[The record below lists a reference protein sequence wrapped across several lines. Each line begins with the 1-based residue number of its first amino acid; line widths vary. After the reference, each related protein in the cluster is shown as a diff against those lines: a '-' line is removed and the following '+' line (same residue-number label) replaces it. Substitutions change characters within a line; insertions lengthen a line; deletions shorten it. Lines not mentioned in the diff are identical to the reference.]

1 MAHLL
6 LALEE
11 PGHML
16 TFNGLEEAVLT
27 GGAIGRLLLAA
38 FLGGVIGI
46 DREYHH
52 KPSGVRTNLL
62 ICFGAS
68 LFTFLSSVVAGAGSA
83 NKGQIASNIV
93 QGIGFLGAG
102 LIIRNRDRVSGLTS
116 AATVWAV
123 ASVGMACGAGLYFP
137 AVFSAALILIA
148 LEGVGFLEKHA
159 NLKLYSVIYEVR
171 GADADKISLSILNA
185 MDREKR
191 RLVVLDQQSIGELNR
206 LSFSVAASRRGHD
219 KLLATLNAA
228 PAIDEVL
235 TFHDP
240 EDD

>member
-1 MAHLL
+1 MVQFFLTIQ
-6 LALEE
+6 E

-16 TFNGLEEAVLT
+16 SFSNLQEAVLT
-27 GGAIGRLLLAA
+27 GGAAGRLLLAA

-62 ICFGAS
+62 ICFGAA
-68 LFTFLSSVVAGAGSA
+68 LFTFLSSVVAGATST

-123 ASVGMACGAGLYFP
+123 ASVGMACGAGLYIP
-137 AVFSAALILIA
+137 AVFSAGLVLVA
-148 LEGVGFLEKHA
+148 LEGVGLLERYA
-159 NLKLYSVIYEVR
+159 NLKLYSVIYETR
-171 GADADKISLSILNA
+171 GSDADKIALAILNA
-185 MDREKR
+185 MDRDR
-191 RLVVLDQQSIGELNR
+191 LRLVGLERESIGEL
-206 LSFSVAASRRGHD
+206 
-219 KLLATLNAA
+219 
-228 PAIDEVL
+228 
-235 TFHDP
+235 
-240 EDD
+240 

>member
-1 MAHLL
+1 MTQILL
-6 LALEE
+6 MVDE
-11 PGHML
+11 PGRML
-16 TFNGLEEAVLT
+16 SFNGLEEAILT
-27 GGAIGRLLLAA
+27 GGAAGRLLLAA

-62 ICFGAS
+62 ICFGAA
-68 LFTFLSSVVAGAGSA
+68 LFTFLSAVVAGGNST

-123 ASVGMACGAGLYFP
+123 ASIGMACGAGLYIP
-137 AVFSAALILIA
+137 AVFSAVLVLVA
-148 LEGVGFLEKHA
+148 LEGVGFLEKNA

-171 GADADKISLSILNA
+171 GSDSDKMSLSILNA
-185 MDREKR
+185 MDRAKH
-191 RLVVLDQQSIGELNR
+191 RLVGLEQQNIGELNR
-206 LSFSVAASRRGHD
+206 LSFNVSTTHTGHQKFLAA
-219 KLLATLNAA
+219 LNAT